1 MGKLYLYTDSLFD
14 GLRQR
19 QDPLADDAVLSF
31 IHHPD
36 WVKTVNTWEV
46 IPTRLPDDFS
56 PEVKAYFEFYG
67 SIETTLTQET
77 LERGQH
83 FFEKNG
89 DMYTAML
96 GFYSLPYCYAFADG
110 AEVLVRSKRIIDSI
124 GERLGETGSFV
135 MEIFKP
141 GAFVS
146 EKSAF
151 LVCAKVRLIHA
162 FSRYFISHYA
172 KDWNLSFGKP
182 VNQEDMLG
190 TNIAFSQIVLRG
202 LIKLGI
208 NISEEEHQIV
218 LAYWKYIG
226 ELIGIDIRFWPETS
240 KEAFELD
247 KHIRRRHIRTS
258 EAGQRLTHA
267 LLNFY
272 RKTIPDRMLSDQVE
286 GIVSFFLGKEAS
298 QALNLRPNKAIQGDL
313 LGLIFKISGR
323 NNFVGKKSYSKLK
336 RNLDQQQIQ
345 QFGRL
350 MTIKL
355 PEVGR
360 S

>member
-1 MGKLYLYTDSLFD
+1 MEKLHLYTDSLFD
-14 GLRQR
+14 ELRQR
-19 QDPLADDAVLSF
+19 QDQLADKATLTLIQSPNW
-31 IHHPD
+31 IKIINS
-36 WVKTVNTWEV
+36 WKE
-46 IPTRLPDDFS
+46 IPAILPEDFS
-56 PEVKAYFEFYG
+56 SELTHFFNSYKEQENSFEA
-67 SIETTLTQET
+67 IT

-83 FFEKNG
+83 FFEKHG

-141 GAFVS
+141 GAFMT

-162 FSRYFISHYA
+162 FSRYFILKYA
-172 KDWNLSFGKP
+172 KDWNLKFGKP
-182 VNQEDMLG
+182 INQEDMLG
-190 TNIAFSQIVLRG
+190 TNLAFSQIVLRG

-208 NISEEEHQIV
+208 PVNEEEHHAV
-218 LAYWKYIG
+218 LAYWKWIG
-226 ELIGIDIRFWPETS
+226 KLMGIDVSYWPETS

-247 KHIRRRHIRTS
+247 KHIRRRHLRAS
-258 EAGQRLTHA
+258 EAGQKLTSA

-272 RKTIPDRMLSDQVE
+272 RKTIPDPILSDQVE

-298 QALNLRPNKAIQGDL
+298 KALNLRSKKAIKGDL
-313 LGLIFKISGR
+313 LGLVFKLNGR
-323 NNFVGKKSYSKLK
+323 RNLGTKKSYSSLK
-336 RNLDQQQIQ
+336 RSLEQQQMQ
-345 QFGRL
+345 QFGKL
-350 MTIKL
+350 MSIQL
-355 PEVGR
+355 PELSR

>member
-1 MGKLYLYTDSLFD
+1 MGKLHLYTNSLFD

-19 QDPLADDAVLSF
+19 QDELADQAAASLVRF
-31 IHHPD
+31 PD
-36 WVKTVNTWEV
+36 WVRLINSWKV
-46 IPTRLPDDFS
+46 IPEQLPSEFSKELVDF
-56 PEVKAYFEFYG
+56 FEFYHKRD
-67 SIETTLTQET
+67 LTFDPIT

-89 DMYTAML
+89 EMYTAML

-141 GAFVS
+141 GAFVT

-162 FSRYFISHYA
+162 FSRYFISSYA
-172 KDWNLSFGKP
+172 KDWNPTFGKP

-190 TNIAFSQIVLRG
+190 TNLAFSQIVLRG
-202 LIKLGI
+202 FLKLGI
-208 NISEEEHQIV
+208 AVTEEEHQTV
-218 LAYWKYIG
+218 LAYWKWIG
-226 ELIGIDIRFWPETS
+226 EMIGIEVSFWPVTS

-247 KHIRRRHIRTS
+247 KHIRRRHIRAS
-258 EAGQRLTHA
+258 EAGQKLTTA

-272 RKTIPDRMLSDQVE
+272 RKSIPDSILSDQVE
-286 GIVSFFLGKEAS
+286 GIVSFFIGKEAS
-298 QALNLRPNKAIQGDL
+298 KALNLRSNKAIQGDL
-313 LGLIFKISGR
+313 LGVVFKLSGMK
-323 NNFVGKKSYSKLK
+323 NSGAKKSYASLK
-336 RNLDQQQIQ
+336 RNLDQQQLQ
-345 QFGRL
+345 KFGKL

-355 PEVGR
+355 PELLR

>member
-1 MGKLYLYTDSLFD
+1 MRKLHLYTNSLFD
-14 GLRQR
+14 ELRQR
-19 QDPLADDAVLSF
+19 QDELADKAAASLIRS
-31 IHHPD
+31 PD
-36 WVKTVNTWEV
+36 WVKLINLWEV
-46 IPTRLPDDFS
+46 IPEQFPVEFDL
-56 PEVKAYFEFYG
+56 EVTAFFEFYNKKDH
-67 SIETTLTQET
+67 SFELNI
-77 LERGQH
+77 LERGQD

-89 DMYTAML
+89 EMYTAML

-124 GERLGETGSFV
+124 GERLGETGSFL

-141 GAFVS
+141 GAFIT

-172 KDWNLSFGKP
+172 IDWNASFGKP

-190 TNIAFSQIVLRG
+190 TNLAFSQIVLRG
-202 LIKLGI
+202 LIKMGI
-208 NISEEEHQIV
+208 PVSEEEHQII
-218 LAYWKYIG
+218 LAYWKWIG
-226 ELIGIDIRFWPETS
+226 EMIGIDLNYWPETS

-247 KHIRRRHIRTS
+247 KLIRGRHMRAS
-258 EAGQRLTHA
+258 DAGQKLTKA

-272 RKTIPDRMLSDQVE
+272 RKTIPDSILSDQVE

-298 QALNLRPNKAIQGDL
+298 KALNLRSSKAMQGDL
-313 LGLIFKISGR
+313 LGLVFKLSGR
-323 NNFVGKKSYSKLK
+323 RNFGAKKSYASLK
-336 RNLDQQQIQ
+336 KNLDQQQMQ
-345 QFGRL
+345 QFGKL

-355 PEVGR
+355 PELTR

>member
-1 MGKLYLYTDSLFD
+1 VGKLHLYTNSLFD

-19 QDPLADDAVLSF
+19 QDELADQAAASLIRF
-31 IHHPD
+31 PD
-36 WVKTVNTWEV
+36 WVKLINSWKV
-46 IPTRLPDDFS
+46 IPQQLPSEFSKEVVDF
-56 PEVKAYFEFYG
+56 FEYYHKRD
-67 SIETTLTQET
+67 LTFDPIA
-77 LERGQH
+77 LEQGQH

-110 AEVLVRSKRIIDSI
+110 AEVLIRSKRIIDSI

-141 GAFVS
+141 GAFVT
-146 EKSAF
+146 EKGAF

-172 KDWNLSFGKP
+172 KDWNPTFGKP

-190 TNIAFSQIVLRG
+190 TNLAFSQIVLRG
-202 LIKLGI
+202 LLKLGI
-208 NISEEEHQIV
+208 SINEEEHQTV
-218 LAYWKYIG
+218 LAYWKWIG
-226 ELIGIDIRFWPETS
+226 EMIGIDVSFWPDTS

-247 KHIRRRHIRTS
+247 KHIRIRHMRAS
-258 EAGQRLTHA
+258 EAGQKLTIA

-272 RKTIPDRMLSDQVE
+272 RKSIPDPILSDQVE
-286 GIVSFFLGKEAS
+286 GIVAFFLGKEAS
-298 QALNLRPNKAIQGDL
+298 KALNLRSNKAIQGDL
-313 LGLIFKISGR
+313 LGLVFKLSGR
-323 NNFVGKKSYSKLK
+323 KNLGAKIGYASLK
-336 RNLDQQQIQ
+336 RNLDQQQLQ
-345 QFGRL
+345 QFGKL

-355 PEVGR
+355 PELIR

>member
-1 MGKLYLYTDSLFD
+1 M
-14 GLRQR
+14 
-19 QDPLADDAVLSF
+19 
-31 IHHPD
+31 PD
-36 WVKTVNTWEV
+36 LIKTINSWRE
-46 IPTRLPDDFS
+46 IPNEIPQDFS
-56 PEVKAYFEFYG
+56 LELIHFFEFYQKKTNPFEA
-67 SIETTLTQET
+67 IT

-83 FFEKNG
+83 FFEKHG
-89 DMYTAML
+89 DLYTAML

-110 AEVLVRSKRIIDSI
+110 AEVLIRSKRIIDSI

-141 GAFVS
+141 GAFLT

-172 KDWNLSFGKP
+172 KDWNPAFGKA

-202 LIKLGI
+202 LLKLGI
-208 NISEEEHQIV
+208 SVTEEEHQTV
-218 LAYWKYIG
+218 LAYWKWVG
-226 ELIGIDIRFWPETS
+226 EMIGIDVSFWPETS

-247 KHIRRRHIRTS
+247 KHIRKRHIRAS
-258 EAGQRLTHA
+258 EAGQKLTQA

-272 RKTIPDRMLSDQVE
+272 RKSIPDPILSDQVE

-298 QALNLRPNKAIQGDL
+298 KALNLRPSKAIQGDL
-313 LGLIFKISGR
+313 LGMVFKLSGR
-323 NNFVGKKSYSKLK
+323 RNFGAKKSYLSLK
-336 RNLDQQQIQ
+336 RNLDQQQLQ
-345 QFGRL
+345 QFGKTL
-350 MTIKL
+350 TINL
-355 PEVGR
+355 PELTR

>member
-1 MGKLYLYTDSLFD
+1 MGKLHLYTDSLFD
-14 GLRQR
+14 ELRQR
-19 QDPLADDAVLSF
+19 QDELADNAAKSLIF
-31 IHHPD
+31 IPD
-36 WVKTVNTWEV
+36 LVKLINSWKV
-46 IPTRLPDDFS
+46 IPKQLPVEFPQELIDF
-56 PEVKAYFEFYG
+56 FEFYRKKE
-67 SIETTLTQET
+67 SALDAVT

-141 GAFVS
+141 GAFIT
-146 EKSAF
+146 ERSAF

-162 FSRYFISHYA
+162 FSRYFISQYA
-172 KDWNLSFGKP
+172 KDWKSSYGKP

-208 NISEEEHQIV
+208 QVSEEEHQVV
-218 LAYWKYIG
+218 LSYWKWVG
-226 ELIGIDIRFWPETS
+226 EMIGIDVRFWPETS

-247 KHIRRRHIRTS
+247 KHIRRRHIRPS
-258 EAGQRLTHA
+258 EAGQKLTQA

-272 RKTIPDRMLSDQVE
+272 KKSIPDPVLSDQVE
-286 GIVSFFLGKEAS
+286 GIVCFFLGKEAS
-298 QALNLRPNKAIQGDL
+298 NALNLRSSKTIQGDL
-313 LGLIFKISGR
+313 LGLVFKLSGR
-323 NNFVGKKSYSKLK
+323 RNFGAKKSYSSLK

-345 QFGRL
+345 QFGKL
-350 MTIKL
+350 LTIKL
-355 PEVGR
+355 PELTR

>member
-1 MGKLYLYTDSLFD
+1 MGKLHLYTDSLFD
-14 GLRQR
+14 DLRQK
-19 QDPLADDAVLSF
+19 QDELADKAAASLIRS
-31 IHHPD
+31 PD
-36 WVKTVNTWEV
+36 WVKLINSWQV
-46 IPTRLPDDFS
+46 IPEQFPEEFSIGVKDF
-56 PEVKAYFEFYG
+56 FEFYKERG
-67 SIETTLTQET
+67 SSFDPIT

-89 DMYTAML
+89 EMYTAML

-141 GAFVS
+141 GAFIT

-162 FSRYFISHYA
+162 FSRYFISQYA
-172 KDWNLSFGKP
+172 KDWNPAFGKP
-182 VNQEDMLG
+182 VNQEDMMG
-190 TNIAFSQIVLRG
+190 TNIAFSQIVIRG
-202 LIKLGI
+202 LLKLGI
-208 NISEEEHQIV
+208 TVTEEEHQTL
-218 LAYWKYIG
+218 LAYWKWIG
-226 ELIGIDIRFWPETS
+226 EMIGIDVSYWPETS

-247 KHIRRRHIRTS
+247 KHIRRRHIRAS
-258 EAGQRLTHA
+258 EAGQKLTLA

-272 RKTIPDRMLSDQVE
+272 RKSIPDPVLSDQVE

-298 QALNLRPNKAIQGDL
+298 NALNLRSNKAIQGDL
-313 LGLIFKISGR
+313 LGLIFKVNGR
-323 NNFVGKKSYSKLK
+323 RNFGAKKSYASLK
-336 RNLDQQQIQ
+336 RNLDQQQLQ
-345 QFGRL
+345 QFGKL
-350 MTIKL
+350 MKINL
-355 PEVGR
+355 PELTR

>member
-1 MGKLYLYTDSLFD
+1 VGKLHLYTDSLFD

-19 QDPLADDAVLSF
+19 QDQLADKAVASL
-31 IHHPD
+31 I
-36 WVKTVNTWEV
+36 
-46 IPTRLPDDFS
+46 LS
-56 PEVKAYFEFYG
+56 PESVKLVNSWQAIPDQLSAEFSKEVFEFFEFYQKMDL
-67 SIETTLTQET
+67 SFDPITI
-77 LERGQH
+77 ERGQH
-83 FFEKNG
+83 FFAKNG

-141 GAFVS
+141 GAFLT

-172 KDWNLSFGKP
+172 KDWNSSFGKP

-190 TNIAFSQIVLRG
+190 TNLAFSQIVLRG
-202 LIKLGI
+202 LLKLGI
-208 NISEEEHQIV
+208 AVSEEEHQTV
-218 LAYWKYIG
+218 LAYWKWVG
-226 ELIGIDIRFWPETS
+226 MMMGIDVSFWPETS

-247 KHIRRRHIRTS
+247 KHIRRRHMRAS
-258 EAGQRLTHA
+258 EAGQKLTTA

-272 RKTIPDRMLSDQVE
+272 RKTIPDPILSDQVE

-298 QALNLRPNKAIQGDL
+298 TALNLRSSKAIQGDL
-313 LGLIFKISGR
+313 LGLVFKLSGIR
-323 NNFVGKKSYSKLK
+323 NFGAKKSYSSLK
-336 RNLDQQQIQ
+336 RNLDQQQLQ
-345 QFGRL
+345 QFGKL

-355 PEVGR
+355 PELVR

>member
-1 MGKLYLYTDSLFD
+1 MGKLHLYTDSLFD
-14 GLRQR
+14 ELRQR
-19 QDPLADDAVLSF
+19 QDQLADNAIITLIQF
-31 IHHPD
+31 PN
-36 WVKTVNTWEV
+36 WVKNINSWTE
-46 IPTRLPDDFS
+46 IPANLPEDFS
-56 PEVKAYFEFYG
+56 LELQHYFDFYRQKET
-67 SIETTLTQET
+67 SIDTITLKH
-77 LERGQH
+77 GQS

-141 GAFVS
+141 GAFIT

-162 FSRYFISHYA
+162 FSRYFILKYA
-172 KDWNLSFGKP
+172 KDWNPTFGKP
-182 VNQEDMLG
+182 VNQEDILG
-190 TNIAFSQIVLRG
+190 TNLAFSQIVLRG
-202 LIKLGI
+202 LLKLGI
-208 NISEEEHQIV
+208 TVSEAEHHTV
-218 LAYWKYIG
+218 LGYWKWIG
-226 ELIGIDIRFWPETS
+226 ELMGIEVSFWPETS

-247 KHIRRRHIRTS
+247 KHIRRRHMRAS
-258 EAGQRLTHA
+258 EAGQKLTNA

-272 RKTIPDRMLSDQVE
+272 RKTIPDPILSDQVE

-298 QALNLRPNKAIQGDL
+298 KALNLRSNKAIQGDL
-313 LGLIFKISGR
+313 LGLIFKLSGR
-323 NNFVGKKSYSKLK
+323 RNFGAKKSYSSLK
-336 RNLDQQQIQ
+336 RSLEQQQLQ
-345 QFGRL
+345 QFGKV
-350 MTIKL
+350 MSIQL
-355 PEVGR
+355 PELSR